1 MIKHPTTPRR
11 DGIPR
16 QFFNSFPCR
25 GNIAPAVKPGSITP
39 AARFDS
45 VRGVRIFR
53 RKWCGQP
60 FFRAFVKLLHWRFS
74 SDDRQ
79 CGTVV
84 LIGKA
89 NLRFFLRSFRRF
101 DAGSNPVR
109 PFPSRGLLFCR
120 SLQRGEDHLQML
132 YIFDLRQ
139 QVGRHVLHPVEFGL
153 RDRLTGD
160 R

>member
-1 MIKHPTTPRR
+1 MY
-11 DGIPR
+11 
-16 QFFNSFPCR
+16 
-25 GNIAPAVKPGSITP
+25 IAQAVKPGFTNPGGTVQLRAGRTDFSEKVVW
-39 AARFDS
+39 AA
-45 VRGVRIFR
+45 I
-53 RKWCGQP
+53 
-60 FFRAFVKLLHWRFS
+60 FRAFVKLLHWRFS

-139 QVGRHVLHPVEFGL
+139 KVGRHVLHPVEFGL